1 MLSAE
6 EKVENQP
13 DRPDSIQLQI
23 SKLTASNTHVED
35 NFTLHD
41 LKEILKQYSNC
52 DLIRQ
57 TEFPNNENQLSAIP
71 KSLQDFADS
80 RLNPYL
86 NKYAYNL
93 VRGKL
98 PDGYAELDYG
108 TEGSLKIL
116 QTNTLKKDQRCD
128 IWTLCVDQVWLEFL
142 DTPTSRTRPVP
153 FVESI
158 PLTLWVCQ
166 PSLIPDS
173 VVSPSD
179 SEVFE
184 SSKTEYANENG
195 NCSKRDA
202 RPSKIRLKEFYS
214 TSSEGSIETDS
225 KSCDSEQ
232 ADVKCQEELQGADN
246 CDKTSEEGN
255 VQYAA
260 GQVANF
266 NVVARIGGKL
276 RAQLNHFQYLFLM
289 RLLES
294 VTNFQTQMNADLEQ
308 YLKSGSTPET
318 TFSIPLVIPEIE
330 FAMVCPYIAELL
342 PLTQPADLGS
352 PVSDDLEQRR
362 GSRDTDSDIVTSTE
376 GQGHMYETYGK
387 EAYTEERLAV
397 NGTEDQYLTV
407 TQTAN
412 GLFSIPYTIF
422 FFFYNIFNL

>member
-41 LKEILKQYSNC
+41 LKEILKQYHDC

-57 TEFPNNENQLSAIP
+57 TNFPNDENGLTAIP
-71 KSLQDFADS
+71 KNLRDFADS

-86 NKYAYNL
+86 NKYAYYL
-93 VRGKL
+93 VRGRL
-98 PDGYAELDYG
+98 PDGYSELDYG
-108 TEGSLKIL
+108 TEGALKML

-128 IWTLCVDQVWLEFL
+128 IWTICVDQVWLEFL
-142 DTPTSRTRPVP
+142 DVPTSRTRPVP

-166 PSLIPDS
+166 PSLMPDS
-173 VVSPSD
+173 VVSASD
-179 SEVFE
+179 SEVFG
-184 SSKTEYANENG
+184 SSKIELGSENENS
-195 NCSKRDA
+195 SKRDG

-214 TSSEGSIETDS
+214 TSSEGSVETDS
-225 KSCDSEQ
+225 KIYDSE
-232 ADVKCQEELQGADN
+232 ADVKCHEELQGEDN
-246 CDKTSEEGN
+246 CDRTSEQGN

-308 YLKSGSTPET
+308 YLKGGSSPET

-342 PLTQPADLGS
+342 PLTHPADLGS
-352 PVSDDLEQRR
+352 PGSEESEQRS
-362 GSRDTDSDIVTSTE
+362 GSRDTDSDIVPDTE
-376 GQGHMYETYGK
+376 GQGHMYATYGK
-387 EAYTEERLAV
+387 EAYTDQRLAM
-397 NGTEDQYLTV
+397 NGSDDQYLTV
-407 TQTAN
+407 TQTVN
-412 GLFSIPYTIF
+412 GM
-422 FFFYNIFNL
+422 FYFQFHKNLNVF

>member
-57 TEFPNNENQLSAIP
+57 TEFPNDENQLSAIP

-98 PDGYAELDYG
+98 PDSYAELDYG
-108 TEGSLKIL
+108 TEGSLKML

-173 VVSPSD
+173 VVSSSD

-214 TSSEGSIETDS
+214 TSSEGSVETDS
-225 KSCDSEQ
+225 KSCDSEH
-232 ADVKCQEELQGADN
+232 ADVNCQEELQGADN

-266 NVVARIGGKL
+266 NIVARIGGKL

-308 YLKSGSTPET
+308 YLKSGATPET
-318 TFSIPLVIPEIE
+318 TFSIPLVIPEVE

-362 GSRDTDSDIVTSTE
+362 GSRDTDSDIVISTE

-412 GLFSIPYTIF
+412 GLLPFEVFPF
-422 FFFYNIFNL
+422 FFIL